1 MSAPPRRVIFRKS
14 APPHF
19 IFKFDLGKEYQD
31 EYYELLLCIPSS
43 VPPPW
48 ANCNHWF
55 KVVPRRSV
63 VEGVALVEYDGYSV
77 VGNHEYTPRPLPP
90 PPVIQVAN
98 RPIKHI
104 VEEIK
109 WHANNDAVRFD
120 QENAAHDARARFRR
134 DHYTEYCSDTED
146 MPVEPVEPVA
156 VKRVRTPAKRALV
169 LPDSPPA
176 KRSRCNVM

>member
-1 MSAPPRRVIFRKS
+1 
-14 APPHF
+14 
-19 IFKFDLGKEYQD
+19 
-31 EYYELLLCIPSS
+31 
-43 VPPPW
+43 
-48 ANCNHWF
+48 
-55 KVVPRRSV
+55 
-63 VEGVALVEYDGYSV
+63 
-77 VGNHEYTPRPLPP
+77 
-90 PPVIQVAN
+90 VAN

-146 MPVEPVEPVA
+146 MPVEPVRPVA
-156 VKRVRTPAKRALV
+156 VKRVCTPAKRALV

-176 KRSRCNVM
+176 AKRSRCNVM